1 MPYTFRARFCPICGR
16 GGRLITTIATSTA
29 MTKFTCDNP
38 EQFHQSWNP
47 DKYED
52 YRVVTVLDA
61 SNVYQ
66 TFRENP
72 AKPLGFLRRI
82 NRLRRQFGLPIW
94 RELPSVEEW
103 LHQSPFE

>member
-1 MPYTFRARFCPICGR
+1 MPYTFRARFCPICGC
-16 GGRLITTIATSTA
+16 GGQIDYSRAEGVSFLFCGNISDVHHSYNPSQIENRRVIAILDVNNDYQLI
-29 MTKFTCDNP
+29 
-38 EQFHQSWNP
+38 
-47 DKYED
+47 
-52 YRVVTVLDA
+52 
-61 SNVYQ
+61 
-66 TFRENP
+66 RENP